1 MQKNNFYFNNYYYL
15 LRYTNMKKMLPA
27 TRLRNLSSLILFLL
41 MLSSVVFSQTKSSNA
56 PGSLVADLL
65 HKLNDH
71 EDIDKDVAVKY
82 LHLDSIFFQEDP
94 GIHSDSSLTFGQYTF
109 WFVKFAAVVN
119 CEHVWL
125 IEYKKGSRVFENRL
139 HIESVCDFDLSGD
152 HTGQT
157 HFKIKG
163 NMLYVYENYYRIKN
177 DDLVLVKKKSTY
189 SAYRF
194 PDLTSVFK
202 KRPLQ

>member
-1 MQKNNFYFNNYYYL
+1 MRTVP
-15 LRYTNMKKMLPA
+15 LRKKI
-27 TRLRNLSSLILFLL
+27 SLILILL
-41 MLSSVVFSQTKSSNA
+41 LLSFGAFPQKTANTPDPIVS
-56 PGSLVADLL
+56 DLL
-65 HKLNDH
+65 LKLRDH
-71 EDIDKDVAVKY
+71 EEIDKDVAIKY
-82 LHLDSIFFQEDP
+82 LHLDSIFFQENP
-94 GIHSDSSLTFGQYTF
+94 GIHSDSSLTFGSHIF

-125 IEYKKGSRVFENRL
+125 IEYKKGSQIFENRL

-163 NMLYVYENYYRIKN
+163 NMLYVYENYYRIK
-177 DDLVLVKKKSTY
+177 DEDLVLVKKKSTY

-194 PDLTSVFK
+194 PDLTAVFK
-202 KRPLQ
+202 KKPLQ